1 MQHHPA
7 VVLNLPPLVAD
18 MHIALLTGLG
28 RHDEAIHAGLY
39 GRRPCTLAS
48 PVPFAAADVISSDAE
63 RPQDIEFH
71 YAIIE
76 VLKRM
81 HRPLHALS
89 HVRSMPAVKLPARH
103 AHAPSTGLS

>member
-18 MHIALLTGLG
+18 MHIALLRALG
-28 RHDEAIHAGLY
+28 RHAGLY

-76 VLKRM
+76 VLKGLR
-81 HRPLHALS
+81 RPLHALS
-89 HVRSMPAVKLPARH
+89 HVRSMPAVVLPARH
-103 AHAPSTGLS
+103 AHTPSTGLS